1 MELYLSE
8 NSFDSAEDLISS
20 FLNPNLIS
28 LDPIEYMK
36 RDLKIT
42 FSECCNEEFY
52 FDKINAILVCEKCG
66 SCKSEMVLK
75 TWKNEEKYMIKKKET
90 EKYVTFINFL
100 NRFSCVKTN
109 IDPEIIEMF
118 REIKPKSEKEVR
130 EILKRKKLNK
140 ILNQS
145 RYIWFRVSK
154 NRILISTEERT
165 LVIQYFK
172 KISDTY
178 IRLVQN
184 GILKR
189 KNIWLYL
196 FVLLKILEELNF
208 YHIINQM
215 DVKKIL
221 INPKNIILYNSE
233 WKIMCDELKIKF
245 IKY

>member
-1 MELYLSE
+1 
-8 NSFDSAEDLISS
+8 
-20 FLNPNLIS
+20 
-28 LDPIEYMK
+28 
-36 RDLKIT
+36 
-42 FSECCNEEFY
+42 
-52 FDKINAILVCEKCG
+52 
-66 SCKSEMVLK
+66 
-75 TWKNEEKYMIKKKET
+75 
-90 EKYVTFINFL
+90 
-100 NRFSCVKTN
+100 
-109 IDPEIIEMF
+109 MF

-215 DVKKIL
+215 NVKKIL

-245 IKY
+245 TKY